1 MTSETPGLVA
11 RLKRLPAQ
19 LLLALVDA
27 TALLVITACILL
39 VVVLNRV
46 DHAAETIAGKV
57 TDATISRLDMSPAD
71 VRERLQSIDQKIS
84 ALSAELDKAGTAD
97 GGALAREI
105 ADLNRNLT
113 EMKSMAQALGNA
125 GPEVTEAAFS
135 QVGELLTNSL
145 YAIRGCTLRGEQGS

>member
-19 LLLALVDA
+19 LLLALVNA

-71 VRERLQSIDQKIS
+71 VRSAFNPSIRKFRLCLPNWIKPER
-84 ALSAELDKAGTAD
+84 
-97 GGALAREI
+97 R
-105 ADLNRNLT
+105 
-113 EMKSMAQALGNA
+113 MAVHLPGK
-125 GPEVTEAAFS
+125 
-135 QVGELLTNSL
+135 LL
-145 YAIRGCTLRGEQGS
+145 I